1 MRSCITL
8 EDIVSIKEMQ
18 KHTNFDVPTYLEY
31 IKRVSSDEYIS
42 LSVDELIDRRTSLGS
57 SSNLNT
63 KSDST
68 GIVIGQSNPANT
80 VPSPSELEPTLKTSE
95 TSEALKVRMGV
106 LEKFILFKTDPK
118 ISTLDL
124 NLS

>member
-1 MRSCITL
+1 MRSRITL

-31 IKRVSSDEYIS
+31 IKRVSSDEYVS

-63 KSDST
+63 KSDSA
-68 GIVIGQSNPANT
+68 GIVTDESSPAGAI
-80 VPSPSELEPTLKTSE
+80 PLPSELEPTLKTPE
-95 TSEALKVRMGV
+95 TSEALKIRMRV

>member
-1 MRSCITL
+1 MRSRITL

-18 KHTNFDVPTYLEY
+18 KRTNFDVPTYLEY
-31 IKRVSSDEYIS
+31 IERVSSDEYIS

-57 SSNLNT
+57 SSNFNT
-63 KSDST
+63 KSGSAA
-68 GIVIGQSNPANT
+68 IVTNESNPAD
-80 VPSPSELEPTLKTSE
+80 VIPSPSELEPTLKTSE
-95 TSEALKVRMGV
+95 TSETLKIRMRV

>member
-1 MRSCITL
+1 MRSRITL

-31 IKRVSSDEYIS
+31 IKRVSSDEYVS
-42 LSVDELIDRRTSLGS
+42 LSVDELIDRRASLGG

-63 KSDST
+63 KSDSA
-68 GIVIGQSNPANT
+68 GIVTDESSPADAN
-80 VPSPSELEPTLKTSE
+80 PSPSELEPTLKTPE
-95 TSEALKVRMGV
+95 TSEALKIRMRV
-106 LEKFILFKTDPK
+106 LEKFILFKTDPT

-124 NLS
+124 SLS